1 MARRW
6 VCVVC
11 MLFVIRFF
19 TDSFFIDTFG
29 NHSAGA
35 LVRLDAGI
43 AMHISVGNRLPAN
56 YLPNL

>member
-1 MARRW
+1 M
-6 VCVVC
+6 
-11 MLFVIRFF
+11 IRFF